1 MRILFAIFLG
11 VCFFGS
17 CQQKPKQNTM
27 DCFETKLNKAG
38 SSIEKYMADV
48 QATGAYMKKG
58 DQEGFQKSRE
68 EVKQILLA
76 SGFLSEKDFEIKEL
90 MRCLEGS
97 EQMQD
102 ETSGVFK
109 MHAFFKKLTEME
121 DWDKGEPL
129 AYIGELSM
137 LAKDV
142 SNENKEFEIAFYVA
156 YFCIDIHLERVYTQ
170 NVES

>member
-1 MRILFAIFLG
+1 MRILSVAILG
-11 VCFFGS
+11 LIYLCACES
-17 CQQKPKQNTM
+17 KPKQNTL
-27 DCFETKLNKAG
+27 DCFESKLNQGG
-38 SSIEKYMADV
+38 SSIESYMATV
-48 QATGAYMKKG
+48 QKTGAYMKKG
-58 DQEGFQKSRE
+58 DQEGFQASRDT
-68 EVKQILLA
+68 VKQILLA
-76 SGFLSEKDFEIKEL
+76 SGFLSEKDFEIEEL

-142 SNENKEFEIAFYVA
+142 SDENKEFEIAFYVA

-170 NVES
+170 GF

>member
-1 MRILFAIFLG
+1 MRILFVAITGLFLLA
-11 VCFFGS
+11 S
-17 CQQKPKQNTM
+17 CQSKPKQNTM
-27 DCFETKLNKAG
+27 DCFETKLNLAG

-68 EVKQILLA
+68 EVKKILLA

-97 EQMQD
+97 ERIKD
-102 ETSGVFK
+102 EESGVFK
-109 MHAFFKKLTEME
+109 MHSFFKKLTEQE

-129 AYIGELSM
+129 AFIGELSM

-142 SNENKEFEIAFYVA
+142 SDKNKEFEIAFYVA

-170 NVES
+170 EF